1 MTLIRSGACWAVIT
15 VALYFSGCGD
25 GEGGEGNAVGT
36 GGSATGGS
44 ATAAGGAATG
54 GAAAGASATG
64 GSRAGAAA
72 TGGSPANESGA
83 GGQLEASAGASNA
96 GAGGAED
103 IPPSTGGTGGTIN
116 VGGSGGGDC
125 FPLAPA
131 EGLVFEGDA
140 YVTSPEDVEAL
151 REYSGITGSLEVA
164 SGLELDVELPQLRH
178 LGGDLRAE
186 STLLRRFAAP
196 GLETIDGEVWFY
208 LNYDLVGI
216 DLHNLTRVGTRVFIH
231 RNLELR
237 VLQLDALVS
246 AGEMNTANTVEIS
259 GNLALPDC
267 YLDLVGERFSFVR
280 STSPDCSCTRSCGLV
295 EAFCP

>member
-1 MTLIRSGACWAVIT
+1 MGETMTLFRSGACWAVIT

-25 GEGGEGNAVGT
+25 GEGGEGNAQGT

-44 ATAAGGAATG
+44 ATATG
-54 GAAAGASATG
+54 GSATG

-72 TGGSPANESGA
+72 TGGSPASESAGA
-83 GGQLEASAGASNA
+83 GGQFEASAGASHA

-103 IPPSTGGTGGTIN
+103 IPPSAGGTGGTVT

-125 FPLAPA
+125 VPLGPA
-131 EGLVFEGDA
+131 EGLVLDGDA
-140 YVTSPEDVEAL
+140 FVSTPADVEAL
-151 REYSGITGSLEVA
+151 REFSGITGTLEVA
-164 SGLELDVELPQLRH
+164 PTLELDVNLPQLRH
-178 LGGDLRAE
+178 VGGDLRAE
-186 STLLRRFAAP
+186 STTLRRFAAP
-196 GLETIDGEVWFY
+196 RLETIDGQVWFY

-216 DLHNLTRVGTRVFIH
+216 DLQNLTRVGTRVFIH

-246 AGEMNTANTVEIS
+246 AGEMNSANSVEIS

-280 STSPDCSCTRSCGLV
+280 TTSPECSCTRRCGLI

>member
-25 GEGGEGNAVGT
+25 GEGGEGNSGGT

-44 ATAAGGAATG
+44 ATATG
-54 GAAAGASATG
+54 GSSTG

-72 TGGSPANESGA
+72 TGGSAASQSAGA
-83 GGQLEASAGASNA
+83 GGQLEANAGESNA

-103 IPPSTGGTGGTIN
+103 TAPSTGGTGGTIT

-125 FPLAPA
+125 VPLAPA
-131 EGLVFEGDA
+131 EGSVLEGDA
-140 YVTSPEDVEAL
+140 RIASPADVAAL

-164 SGLELDVELPQLRH
+164 SAVELLDVELPQLRYV
-178 LGGDLRAE
+178 GGDLRAE
-186 STLLRRFAAP
+186 STGLRRFAAP
-196 GLETIDGEVWFY
+196 RLETIDGEVWFY

-231 RNLELR
+231 RNIELR

-246 AGEMNTANTVEIS
+246 AAEMNSVEIS

-267 YLDLVGERFSFVR
+267 YLDVVGERFSFVR
-280 STSPDCSCTRSCGLV
+280 TSSPECSCTRSCGLV